1 MPGNQAYANTPLKI
15 SILVVLLTLIT
26 LSGCQQLSKQER
38 YPDSLPTPET
48 PYQRKDWP
56 HWIDAD
62 KDCQNTRQE
71 LLDAERTAIQ
81 TEHPTHNVRHS
92 TRWWDWS
99 GTAPKQV
106 PRYTCACGREAFYY
120 REIGRFFHVDG
131 TDNWSCWCAV
141 ARGDHVIDVRLT
153 VEVPLP

>member
-1 MPGNQAYANTPLKI
+1 MSHILYRFYARWGE
-15 SILVVLLTLIT
+15 LLYVGIT
-26 LSGCQQLSKQER
+26 MNVADRWRDHREGKVWW
-38 YPDSLPTPET
+38 PDVGVITVRH
-48 PYQRKDWP
+48 Y
-56 HWIDAD
+56 
-62 KDCQNTRQE
+62 NTRQE